1 MHTPSWH
8 AGNSVLD
15 EIDVAVFALTTVVIV
30 QLIILAV
37 VVYVMKKVRNGRK
50 AALDLVDKIY
60 KDEDK
65 LVMNEVHVDAAPTTK
80 TRMTVSA
87 SSV

>member
-30 QLIILAV
+30 QLIILAA
-37 VVYVMKKVRNGRK
+37 VVYVMKKVKGGRK
-50 AALDLVDKIY
+50 GALDLVDKIFE
-60 KDEDK
+60 DEDK
-65 LVMNEVHVDAAPTTK
+65 LGMNEVHVDAAPTTK
-80 TRMTVSA
+80 TRMTL